1 MLPLKLFPI
10 CELRFGW
17 PPQTHMSGTNVAV
30 SDHGVVF
37 IPNWGRIGIPST
49 LGINPSASFLVAGFA
64 RPWTVFVPVRRI
76 PNRASLRRT
85 GVNVEVKLTVN
96 TCGERCAMP
105 ANPVGQTRVA

>member
-1 MLPLKLFPI
+1 MLPLKLFLC

-17 PPQTHMSGTNVAV
+17 PPQTHMRGTNVAV

-37 IPNWGRIGIPST
+37 IPNCGRIGIPST
-49 LGINPSASFLVAGFA
+49 LGINASASLLVAGLE

-76 PNRASLRRT
+76 PNRTSLRRT
-85 GVNVEVKLTVN
+85 GESVEVKLTVS

-105 ANPVGQTRVA
+105 